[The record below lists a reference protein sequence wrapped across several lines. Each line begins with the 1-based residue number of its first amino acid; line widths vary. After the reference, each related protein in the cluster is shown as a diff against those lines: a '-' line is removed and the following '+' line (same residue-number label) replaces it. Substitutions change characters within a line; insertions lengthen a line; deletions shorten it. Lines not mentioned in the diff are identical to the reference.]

1 MKPPQRAAMGLLR
14 LLLALGVVRDHK
26 PFFESFFLVKG
37 GFAVILFYIIS
48 GFYMSLVI
56 TENYSKLGKGWEKKF
71 LLNRALR
78 LYPAYWVVLIFT
90 IIVMA
95 AMATPTVFTS
105 DLNLSS
111 VERGLAIF
119 SNTFIAGLDVLVSG
133 SILHWHEGPGGLA
146 ASWQIYPVFVGWT
159 VGVELTFYVLAAFF
173 ILRGRRTAML
183 ALALGAY
190 IRIWLLL
197 VNGKD
202 LGFIH
207 DGLGYSNEP
216 WGYHFFG
223 ANLIFFMFGY
233 VAYEIYVYLRDRL
246 KNDAGFIR
254 WVQIGTAALAGIL
267 VIEAYL
273 FNGYQTIADYNDHA
287 IWMTIPFFVL
297 LVGPLFLLTKR
308 SVIDNFLG
316 LFSYP
321 IYLCHYIVTTA
332 VVYFFK
338 LPDNRFT
345 TLLCVAA
352 GSLILVFAVDKPV
365 DAFRH
370 RLTFGKKNAVAAPP
384 PQVITA
390 PATP

>member
-1 MKPPQRAAMGLLR
+1 MGLLR

-26 PFFESFFLVKG
+26 PFFEQFFLVRG
-37 GFAVILFYIIS
+37 GVAVILFYIIS

-56 TENYSKLGKGWEKKF
+56 KENYSKLGRGWEWKF

-78 LYPAYWVVLIFT
+78 LYPAYWVVLIFS

-111 VERGLAIF
+111 MERGLALF
-119 SNTFIAGLDVLVSG
+119 SNTFIVGLDVMVSG
-133 SILHWHEGPGGLA
+133 SMLHWHDGPGGLLV
-146 ASWQIYPVFVGWT
+146 SWQTYPVAVGWT
-159 VGVELTFYVLAAFF
+159 VGVELTFYVFAAFF
-173 ILRGRRTAML
+173 ILRSRRTALL
-183 ALALGAY
+183 AIALGAY
-190 IRIWLLL
+190 IRIWLDL

-233 VAYEIYVYLRDRL
+233 LAYEMYVYLRDRV
-246 KNDAGFIR
+246 KKDPGFIR
-254 WVQIGTAALAGIL
+254 WVQGGTAALVAIL
-267 VIEAYL
+267 LGEAYA
-273 FNGYQTIADYNDHA
+273 FQGFQPIGDYNDHGLWA
-287 IWMTIPFFVL
+287 TIPFFVL

-321 IYLCHYIVTTA
+321 IYLCHYMVTTA
-332 VVYFFK
+332 VVYFLK
-338 LPDNRFT
+338 LPNNQYT
-345 TLLCVAA
+345 TLLSITA
-352 GSLILVFAVDKPV
+352 GSLILIFAVERPI

-370 RLTFGKKNAVAAPP
+370 RLTFGKKSVAAGEPP
-384 PQVITA
+384 PAIAV